1 MKYKH
6 TFFYLLIILIFL
18 NSLSCS
24 SGGNGPQSDLVG
36 QWEIV
41 NANSAL
47 GAAFASNLTF
57 TNDSKLIT
65 AGSWLSEG
73 ASYECVVI
81 APGRMKVS
89 QQDVSEVINFSIE
102 EDLLTLIFD
111 DGFNEYSLVSKAV
124 DQPTAIADLPDQP
137 DSTQTAI
144 PILPSN
150 TAVWNPTNTQENPTS
165 TPENTAT
172 SFVLPSNT
180 PSDYKTATPQEYFP
194 LASCASSQ
202 LHVGDSAYVSYEGGT
217 NKLRSTPDTHPS
229 NNIVGEIEPGAVVEI
244 IDGPKCNYGWI
255 IWKVRTTEDKK
266 GWTPESDGS
275 EFWLI
280 PIATREFC
288 ANALPSRLF
297 VGAVAFVMEEPDLAN
312 RVRSEPDTDAKV
324 IDRIQPTEKMTIL
337 EGPECGETAHWWKV
351 KSFKT
356 GIVGWTMESR
366 YDEYYLAPIP

>member
-1 MKYKH
+1 MMKFKNH
-6 TFFYLLIILIFL
+6 LFNLLILLIVL

-24 SGGNGPQSDLVG
+24 GGAGNPQSALVG

-41 NANSAL
+41 DGNSSV
-47 GAAFASNLTF
+47 GAFASNLEF
-57 TNDSKLIT
+57 TADNKLNT

-73 ASYECVVI
+73 TSFEYVVI
-81 APGRMKVS
+81 APGRMKIS
-89 QQDVSEVINFSIE
+89 QGDESEVINFSVE
-102 EDLLTLIFD
+102 EDRLTLIFE
-111 DGFNEYSLVSKAV
+111 DGSNEYVLVSKAV
-124 DQPTAIADLPDQP
+124 NDPTAVADLPDESG
-137 DSTQTAI
+137 STQTAI
-144 PILPSN
+144 PVLPTN
-150 TAVWNPTNTQENPTS
+150 TAALIPTNTQEILSS
-165 TPENTAT
+165 TPENTPT
-172 SFVLPSNT
+172 SFVLPSST
-180 PSDYKTATPQEYFP
+180 PSDYKTATPKAYFP
-194 LASCASSQ
+194 IGSCAASQ

-217 NKLRSTPDTHPS
+217 NKLRSTPDTNPS
-229 NNIVGEIEPGAVVEI
+229 NNIVGEIEPGEVVEI

-255 IWKVRTTEDKK
+255 LWKVRTTEDKT

-288 ANALPSRLF
+288 SGALPSRLF
-297 VGAVAFVMEEPDLAN
+297 VGAIAFVMEEPDLAN
-312 RVRSEPDTDAKV
+312 RVRKEPDTGAKV

-356 GIVGWTMESR
+356 GIEGWTMESR